1 MYCDWQ
7 KRQNNFLSFFLFS
20 TKVLRDFFLLLV
32 HFSSNQLSP
41 GSSIGRSVGWFL
53 IVPVWL
59 PTDPLATTTTTT
71 ATTKTTAAKIAL
83 SHAPTNVVVVI
94 IMTTAFCVSKKT
106 FFFLFPPR
114 CKKRSSFCFSHL
126 SSRCFFLSFTIARSF
141 HLTNDPITVPT
152 AARTRFHAGFFHEE
166 DACNKLG
173 TASFMIV
180 WGKPRRAASK
190 RFLCMKRKKE
200 RKWGEKEEERS
211 SSRTRLFLHTEDFL
225 ERIFLYFF
233 PMKWWWAAAK
243 NPF

>member
-126 SSRCFFLSFTIARSF
+126 SSRCFFLSFF
-141 HLTNDPITVPT
+141 HNCSLIPLDEWSNHGSNRRPYSVP
-152 AARTRFHAGFFHEE
+152 RGF
-166 DACNKLG
+166 L
-173 TASFMIV
+173 
-180 WGKPRRAASK
+180 PRGG
-190 RFLCMKRKKE
+190 CV
-200 RKWGEKEEERS
+200 
-211 SSRTRLFLHTEDFL
+211 
-225 ERIFLYFF
+225 
-233 PMKWWWAAAK
+233 
-243 NPF
+243 